1 VSTTGIITRR
11 CPGFLINKSFRLYS
25 RQEASLVRK
34 EFWTVLGQ
42 YLSPIPSAEGTKINW
57 INYRTGVR
65 HFHFRLNALD
75 NRAFISLE
83 LDHPDVELQRLY
95 FEQLK
100 AMQQVFDSIMQEQ
113 WDWQLLHATD
123 HGKQVSRVIHQIG
136 GVKVLNRNDWPV
148 LVSYF
153 KQRIIK
159 LDQFWTEIKDQ
170 FLYQ

>member
-1 VSTTGIITRR
+1 M
-11 CPGFLINKSFRLYS
+11 YS
-25 RQEASLVRK
+25 RQEASVIRK

-42 YLSPIPSAEGTKINW
+42 YLAPIPSAEGTKINW

-75 NRAFISLE
+75 DRASISLE
-83 LDHPDVELQRLY
+83 LDHADLELQHLY

-100 AMQQVFDSIMQEQ
+100 SMHGIFQGIMQEA
-113 WDWQLLHATD
+113 WDWQILRPVE
-123 HGKQVSRVIHQIG
+123 HGKHVSRVIHEIG

-148 LVSYF
+148 LISYF

-159 LDQFWTEIKDQ
+159 LDQFWTEVKDQ